1 MTTRQVVDIFGK
13 PFFEDKVLGTQSRAG
28 RESPPALSL
37 NSDREKIDAKC
48 VWRFVLIA
56 MPKPHASLLQ
66 HYPDAAEKQNF
77 LRRIF
82 DDSAPHYEAIARLGF
97 FGSGQWYR
105 RNALR
110 RAGLRP
116 GMRVLDVA
124 SGTGPTARA
133 IRDVIGDE
141 RLMTCLEP
149 SAGMLVESRKTLGCE
164 HIQATAEAMPLPDES
179 YDFLTMGFALRHVD
193 DLEAAFREYR
203 RVLRPG
209 GKALILEL
217 TLPRSAAAR
226 WFLRAYFKYTLP
238 FVVRVSTRS
247 REAAQMMYYYWDTM
261 ETVVPPETIT
271 DALRAAGFT
280 KVERRV
286 SIGLFSEY
294 EATRAG

>member
-1 MTTRQVVDIFGK
+1 
-13 PFFEDKVLGTQSRAG
+13 
-28 RESPPALSL
+28 
-37 NSDREKIDAKC
+37 
-48 VWRFVLIA
+48 
-56 MPKPHASLLQ
+56 MPKPHAALLD
-66 HYPDAAEKQNF
+66 HYAAPDEKQTF

-82 DDSAPHYEAIARLGF
+82 DDAAPHYEAIARLGF

-105 RNALR
+105 KDALR

-141 RLMTCLEP
+141 SLITCLEP
-149 SAGMLVESRKTLGCE
+149 SSGMMAESKKTLGCE
-164 HIQATAEAMPLPDES
+164 HVQATAEAMPFPDTS
-179 YDFLTMGFALRHVD
+179 FDFLTMGFALRHVD

-217 TLPRSAAAR
+217 TLPENRLAR
-226 WFLRAYFKYTLP
+226 FFLKVYFKHMLP
-238 FVVRVSTRS
+238 FVVRVCTGSKQ
-247 REAAQMMYYYWDTM
+247 AAQMMWYYWDTM
-261 ETVVPPETIT
+261 EVVVSPETVVQ
-271 DALRAAGFT
+271 ALNQAGFAR
-280 KVERRV
+280 VERRV

-294 EATRAG
+294 EATREPERGPDVRAA

>member
-1 MTTRQVVDIFGK
+1 
-13 PFFEDKVLGTQSRAG
+13 
-28 RESPPALSL
+28 
-37 NSDREKIDAKC
+37 
-48 VWRFVLIA
+48 

-77 LRRIF
+77 LRQIF

-105 RNALR
+105 RDALR

-149 SAGMLVESRKTLGCE
+149 SAGMLAESRKRLSCE
-164 HIQATAEAMPLPDES
+164 HIQAAAEAMPLPDES

-286 SIGLFSEY
+286 AIGLFSEY